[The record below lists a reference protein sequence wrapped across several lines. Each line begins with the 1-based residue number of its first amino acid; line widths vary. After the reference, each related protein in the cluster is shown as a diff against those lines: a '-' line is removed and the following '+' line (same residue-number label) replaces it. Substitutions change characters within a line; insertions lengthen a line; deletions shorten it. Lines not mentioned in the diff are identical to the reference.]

1 MRHQQRSQHHHQQHN
16 QQRQPRPDRQQPA
29 TSREVRREFLWRERV
44 KLEMQV
50 QAIIAQSELL
60 SQEWQLLQYHK
71 VRIEQEKPKLAG
83 QIILSGLAGMRH
95 LPAERLH
102 QYKRERVLQEEARL
116 QQAMLQCESDRAA
129 LFAQIEVITVEL
141 SLLF

>member
-1 MRHQQRSQHHHQQHN
+1 MRYQQRSQHHQQHN
-16 QQRQPRPDRQQPA
+16 QHRQPRPDRQQPA
-29 TSREVRREFLWRERV
+29 SFREARREFLWRERV
-44 KLEMQV
+44 TLEMQV
-50 QAIIAQSELL
+50 QAVMAQSELL

-102 QYKRERVLQEEARL
+102 QYKRERILQEEIRL
-116 QQAMLQCESDRAA
+116 QQAILQCESDRAA

>member
-1 MRHQQRSQHHHQQHN
+1 MSHQQRSQHQHQQHY
-16 QQRQPRPDRQQPA
+16 QHRQPRPDRQPGSSQEA
-29 TSREVRREFLWRERV
+29 RREFLWRERV

-50 QAIIAQSELL
+50 QAVIAQSQRL
-60 SQEWQLLQYHK
+60 SQEWQLLQYRK
-71 VRIEQEKPKLAG
+71 VSIEQEKPKLAG

-102 QYKRERVLQEEARL
+102 QYKRERILQEEARL

-129 LFAQIEVITVEL
+129 LFAQIEVINVEL